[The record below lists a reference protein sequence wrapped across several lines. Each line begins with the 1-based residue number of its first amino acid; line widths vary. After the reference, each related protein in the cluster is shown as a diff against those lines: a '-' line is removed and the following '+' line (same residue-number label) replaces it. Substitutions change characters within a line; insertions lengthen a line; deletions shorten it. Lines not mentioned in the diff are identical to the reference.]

1 MRGLPPDAKGRQM
14 TTTTHEHPRRRRR
27 FLALAGLAAITA
39 SLGAGAISLAI
50 FTDTQAVPNNS
61 FATGTIDISTAPTEA
76 LFEVDAM
83 MPGDVEEST
92 IVVSN
97 DGTARLRYAISTG
110 VDSGDALAGQLQAD
124 VYAGGVCSGTALYS
138 GALSGL
144 AVGNSDQ
151 GADGGDRELAADAD
165 ETLCFKVTLPG
176 DTDDSFQG
184 ATASVTFTF
193 DAEQTDN
200 ND

>member
-1 MRGLPPDAKGRQM
+1 M

-27 FLALAGLAAITA
+27 FMALVGLAAITA

-83 MPGDVEEST
+83 MPGDEETST

-97 DGTARLRYAISTG
+97 DGTAELRYAISTS
-110 VDSGDALAGQLQAD
+110 VDSGNALATQLQAS
-124 VYAGGVCSGTALYS
+124 VYAGGTCGGTALYS

-144 AVGNSDQ
+144 AAGSSAQ
-151 GADGGDRELAADAD
+151 GEQSGDRVLAAAAN
-165 ETLCFKVTLPG
+165 ETLCFKVTLPS

-184 ATASVTFTF
+184 QTATVTFTF
-193 DAEQTDN
+193 DAEQTEN
-200 ND
+200 NP